1 MKVFLKL
8 KGVDIIFFELVS
20 VGEKIIGGEY

>member
-1 MKVFLKL
+1 MNEFLKL

-20 VGEKIIGGEY
+20 VGKKIIWGEY